1 VYPTISFPDASLIT
15 GWVVMVV
22 MIFSVLVRLLTKVA
36 KTRKVTPDDYLIA
49 IAMIFSIG
57 QSIATTSQIE
67 HGPGGPKGFSA
78 TRFQKSEYAAE
89 LLYIP
94 TMAFAKLS
102 TAWLLYQI
110 TPDVNHR
117 RMVTILLVVAA
128 IWAFTTE
135 LAAAFQCA
143 SPQFSLILS
152 RNCDNQNALWTYFG
166 VFSIIIDVSIM
177 ALPVIIL
184 HGSQMS
190 LKRKSIVVGAFWS
203 RICLVIATIARLIY
217 IHKSPNSFAQQH
229 NIYALIIC
237 TQVEQN
243 LSVITATIPY
253 LKPFFESLE
262 SGMMRNDDAGRST
275 QNSSERYALRSILR
289 GTKPSEGRRNT
300 DGSSATSFRRDIF
313 AGTGTFVK
321 TEAVG
326 GADLVDL
333 DGRGSDVSDPMVIRS
348 TRDWMVHYT

>member
-1 VYPTISFPDASLIT
+1 
-15 GWVVMVV
+15 
-22 MIFSVLVRLLTKVA
+22 MIFSVLVRLLTKIT

-49 IAMIFSIG
+49 IAMILSLG

-78 TRFQKSEYAAE
+78 VRFQKSEYVAE

-102 TAWLLYQI
+102 TAWLLYHI

-117 RMVTILLVVAA
+117 RLVVVFMVLAA
-128 IWAFTTE
+128 LWGLTAEF
-135 LAAAFQCA
+135 AAAFQCA
-143 SPQFSLILS
+143 SSQFSLVLS
-152 RNCDNQNALWTYFG
+152 KNCNNQNALWTYFG
-166 VFSIIIDVSIM
+166 VFSIILDFGIM
-177 ALPVIIL
+177 ALPVVIL
-184 HGSQMS
+184 RESQMS

-203 RICLVIATIARLIY
+203 RICLVIATVTRLVY
-217 IHKSPNSFAQQH
+217 IHKSPNTLAHQH
-229 NIYALIIC
+229 DLYALIIC

-243 LSVITATIPY
+243 LSIITATIPY

-275 QNSSERYALRSILR
+275 QNSSQRYALRSILR
-289 GTKPSEGRRNT
+289 GSKPSEDRRNT

-313 AGTGTFVK
+313 TGTGTFVK

-326 GADLVDL
+326 GANLVDL
-333 DGRGSDVSDPMVIRS
+333 DGRRGSDVSDPMVIRS
-348 TRDWMVHYT
+348 TRDWMVQYT